1 MAIKF
6 LNQVDLTVTSSL
18 LKTDANGVI
27 VAAVAGTDYLS
38 TLPAH
43 THTIANVTGL
53 QAALDLKAPLDS
65 PALTGT
71 PTAPTA
77 AIATNTTQI
86 ATTAYVKA
94 QGYLTS
100 VTNVNGYAGTLLPE
114 DNRTISPSELT
125 ANRLKFGFTSWTNNN
140 AAPYADFLHFRSYSD
155 ASGGN
160 ENLVMFRK
168 DAIGMRIWQQAWGSA
183 TAYSSFKDVAFTDSS
198 ITGNAA
204 TATILATARTLTIG
218 ATGKTFNGSA
228 DVAWTLTEIGA
239 QAAGSYAAAS
249 HTHDDRYYTETESD
263 SRFLNTSGDT
273 STGMQIFYTS
283 LTNNDDWQN
292 SPISIME
299 RGQVGTTQSALQYAP
314 NLNFHWSSRYSKS
327 LWTDLSGVLRFGE
340 YNASGVPQTDG
351 TIAAATFSGA
361 LSGNA
366 TTSTT
371 LATARTLTI
380 GNTGKTFNG
389 SANVDWTLAEIGAQ
403 AVLTNPVTGTGTTN
417 YLPKLTGATTIGN
430 SQVFD
435 NGTNV
440 GIGTATP
447 QRKLEVKGTGIVAS
461 FGGTFSPASFAGVHF
476 GYSEAN
482 ASYKKSALVFE
493 RTDNHGQGGNAS
505 GKIHFLL
512 NNVASGS
519 ADSLSHSVMV
529 IDTDSVAT
537 QGSARVGIAKTNPAT
552 ALDVNGV
559 ITATGGTSTNWNTAF
574 GWGNHAGLYLGLNS
588 KAADS
593 ELLDGQDSTG
603 FFRAISGIAEAGKDT
618 LVTTGFTNVLY
629 TGYDSQIWNVNS
641 GGSTGTVQVELEY
654 NTPVRGFKIRNKTD
668 NTTWSSV
675 GWVVMTVAN
684 QGHIN
689 GTLLHSNNFTTYA
702 AAAAHTHTIANV
714 TGLQT
719 ALDAKA
725 PLDSPALT
733 GTPTAP
739 TAATVT
745 NTTQIATTAFVK
757 AQGYLTSI
765 PTPVNGDWWNGGF
778 VSVATDGVMEMGKY
792 MDFHTA
798 DSGGNTDFD
807 LRVTVSP
814 NLFAVGGVVSATGG
828 TSTDWNTAYGWSN
841 HAEVGYW
848 LLSEAEA
855 IQVDSN
861 DVTFIGN
868 VTVQGTFTESSS
880 IKFKENITPL
890 EPSLAKVNQLEPVNY
905 NKVGVEVKEI
915 GLIAEQV
922 ATLFPEVV
930 TYNNDGEPEGIQYQR
945 LSVILLKAVQEL
957 TERVNK
963 LENK

>member
-53 QAALDLKAPLDS
+53 QTALDLKAPLDS

-77 AIATNTTQI
+77 ATSTNTTQI

-100 VTNVNGYAGTLLPE
+100 VTNISGYAGTLLPE

-125 ANRLKFGFTSWTNNN
+125 AGRLKFGFTSWTNNN
-140 AAPYADFLHFRSYSD
+140 AAPYADFLHLRSYTD

-160 ENLVMFRK
+160 DNIVMFRK

-204 TATILATARTLTIG
+204 TATILATARTITIG
-218 ATGKTFNGSA
+218 ATGKS
-228 DVAWTLTEIGA
+228 
-239 QAAGSYAAAS
+239 
-249 HTHDDRYYTETESD
+249 
-263 SRFLNTSGDT
+263 
-273 STGMQIFYTS
+273 
-283 LTNNDDWQN
+283 
-292 SPISIME
+292 
-299 RGQVGTTQSALQYAP
+299 
-314 NLNFHWSSRYSKS
+314 
-327 LWTDLSGVLRFGE
+327 
-340 YNASGVPQTDG
+340 
-351 TIAAATFSGA
+351 
-361 LSGNA
+361 
-366 TTSTT
+366 
-371 LATARTLTI
+371 
-380 GNTGKTFNG
+380 FNG
-389 SANVDWTLAEIGAQ
+389 SANVAWTLAEIGAQ

-417 YLPKLTGATTIGN
+417 YIPKFTSASAIGN
-430 SQVFD
+430 SQIFD

-440 GIGTATP
+440 GIGTTSPGAPLHVYKSDTYSAIVSRADWNSSVP
-447 QRKLEVKGTGIVAS
+447 TKLALGKQYGVLAFISTDLVETTTDTSYIALNYKSGLTTFAEGLRVYNNGNVGIGT
-461 FGGTFSPASFAGVHF
+461 TSP
-476 GYSEAN
+476 
-482 ASYKKSALVFE
+482 SALLTIDSGEPRF
-493 RTDNHGQGGNAS
+493 RMNRGGNNEIIINHDGTTGVFRTESNTPLAI
-505 GKIHFLL
+505 GT
-512 NNVASGS
+512 NGS
-519 ADSLSHSVMV
+519 ERMRITA
-529 IDTDSVAT
+529 A
-537 QGSARVGIAKTNPAT
+537 GNVGIGTTVPAT
-552 ALDVNGV
+552 TLDVNGV

-603 FFRAISGIAEAGKDT
+603 FLR
-618 LVTTGFTNVLY
+618 LL
-629 TGYDSQIWNVNS
+629 
-641 GGSTGTVQVELEY
+641 STGTEANIDTY
-654 NTPVRGFKIRNKTD
+654 TDNGVRSINYTGFSKHLLSWNASGSAGTIQQEFDYSVASRGWRIRNKTD
-668 NTTWSSV
+668 NTTWTSW
-675 GWVVMTVAN
+675 GYVVMTVAN

-725 PLDSPALT
+725 PLASPALTGTPTTPTAAAGTNTTQIATTAFVQTAVSNLVDAAPATLDTLNELAAALGDDPNFATTITTALGAKAPLASPALT

-778 VSVATDGVMEMGKY
+778 VSVGTDGVMEMGKY

-848 LLSEAEA
+848 LLTETGP

-861 DVTFIGN
+861 DVTFVGN
-868 VTVQGTFTESSS
+868 VIVQGTFTESSS

-890 EPSLAKVNQLEPVNY
+890 EPSLEKVNQLEPVNY

>member
-53 QAALDLKAPLDS
+53 QTALDLKAPLDS

-77 AIATNTTQI
+77 ATSTNTTQI

-100 VTNVNGYAGTLLPE
+100 VTNISGYAGTLLPE

-125 ANRLKFGFTSWTNNN
+125 AGRLKFGFTSWTNNN
-140 AAPYADFLHFRSYSD
+140 AAPYADFLHLRSYTD

-160 ENLVMFRK
+160 DNIVMFRK

-204 TATILATARTLTIG
+204 TATILATARTITIG
-218 ATGKTFNGSA
+218 ATGKS
-228 DVAWTLTEIGA
+228 
-239 QAAGSYAAAS
+239 
-249 HTHDDRYYTETESD
+249 
-263 SRFLNTSGDT
+263 
-273 STGMQIFYTS
+273 
-283 LTNNDDWQN
+283 
-292 SPISIME
+292 
-299 RGQVGTTQSALQYAP
+299 
-314 NLNFHWSSRYSKS
+314 
-327 LWTDLSGVLRFGE
+327 
-340 YNASGVPQTDG
+340 
-351 TIAAATFSGA
+351 
-361 LSGNA
+361 
-366 TTSTT
+366 
-371 LATARTLTI
+371 
-380 GNTGKTFNG
+380 FNG
-389 SANVDWTLAEIGAQ
+389 SANVAWTLAEIGAQ

-417 YLPKLTGATTIGN
+417 YIPKFTSASAIGN
-430 SQVFD
+430 SQIFD

-440 GIGTATP
+440 GIGTTSPGAPLHVYKSDTYSAIVSRADWNSSVP
-447 QRKLEVKGTGIVAS
+447 TKLALGKQYGVLAFISTDLVETTTDTSYIALNYKSGLTTFAEGLRVYNNGNVGIGT
-461 FGGTFSPASFAGVHF
+461 TSP
-476 GYSEAN
+476 
-482 ASYKKSALVFE
+482 SALLTIDSGEPRF
-493 RTDNHGQGGNAS
+493 RMNRGGNNEIIINHDGTTGVFRTESNTPLAI
-505 GKIHFLL
+505 GT
-512 NNVASGS
+512 NGS
-519 ADSLSHSVMV
+519 ERMRITA
-529 IDTDSVAT
+529 A
-537 QGSARVGIAKTNPAT
+537 GNVGIGTTVPAT
-552 ALDVNGV
+552 TLDVNGV

-603 FFRAISGIAEAGKDT
+603 FLR
-618 LVTTGFTNVLY
+618 LL
-629 TGYDSQIWNVNS
+629 
-641 GGSTGTVQVELEY
+641 STGTEANIDTY
-654 NTPVRGFKIRNKTD
+654 TDNGVRSINYTGFSKHLLSWNASGSAGTIQQEFDYSVASRGWRIRNKTD
-668 NTTWSSV
+668 NTTWTSW
-675 GWVVMTVAN
+675 GYVVMTVAN

-725 PLDSPALT
+725 PLDSPAFT

-778 VSVATDGVMEMGKY
+778 VSVGTDGVMEMGKY

-798 DSGGNTDFD
+798 DSGGSSDYD

-814 NLFAVGGVVSATGG
+814 SLFAVGGVVSATGG
-828 TSTDWNTAYGWSN
+828 TSTNWNTAFGWGN
-841 HAEVGYW
+841 HAEAGYW
-848 LLSEAEA
+848 LLTETGP
-855 IQVDSN
+855 IQVDSS
-861 DVTFIGN
+861 DVTFVGN
-868 VTVQGTFTESSS
+868 VIVQGTFTESSS

-890 EPSLAKVNQLEPVNY
+890 EPSLEKVNQLEPVNY

>member
-53 QAALDLKAPLDS
+53 QTALDLKAPLDS

-77 AIATNTTQI
+77 ATSTNTTQI

-100 VTNVNGYAGTLLPE
+100 VTNISGYAGTLLPE

-125 ANRLKFGFTSWTNNN
+125 AGRLKFGFTSWTNNN
-140 AAPYADFLHFRSYSD
+140 AAPYADFLHLRSYTD

-160 ENLVMFRK
+160 DNIVMFRK

-204 TATILATARTLTIG
+204 TATILATARTITIG
-218 ATGKTFNGSA
+218 ATGKS
-228 DVAWTLTEIGA
+228 
-239 QAAGSYAAAS
+239 
-249 HTHDDRYYTETESD
+249 
-263 SRFLNTSGDT
+263 
-273 STGMQIFYTS
+273 
-283 LTNNDDWQN
+283 
-292 SPISIME
+292 
-299 RGQVGTTQSALQYAP
+299 
-314 NLNFHWSSRYSKS
+314 
-327 LWTDLSGVLRFGE
+327 
-340 YNASGVPQTDG
+340 
-351 TIAAATFSGA
+351 
-361 LSGNA
+361 
-366 TTSTT
+366 
-371 LATARTLTI
+371 
-380 GNTGKTFNG
+380 FNG
-389 SANVDWTLAEIGAQ
+389 SANVAWTLAEIGAQ

-417 YLPKLTGATTIGN
+417 YIPKFTSASAIGN
-430 SQVFD
+430 SQIFD

-440 GIGTATP
+440 GIGTTSPGAPLHVYKSDTYSAIVSRADWNSSVP
-447 QRKLEVKGTGIVAS
+447 TKLALGKQYGVLAFISTDLVETTTDTSYIALNYKSGLTTFAEGLRVYNNGNVGIGT
-461 FGGTFSPASFAGVHF
+461 TSP
-476 GYSEAN
+476 
-482 ASYKKSALVFE
+482 SALLTIDSGEPRF
-493 RTDNHGQGGNAS
+493 RMNRGGNNEIIINHDGTTGVFRTESNTPLAI
-505 GKIHFLL
+505 GT
-512 NNVASGS
+512 NGS
-519 ADSLSHSVMV
+519 ERMRITA
-529 IDTDSVAT
+529 A
-537 QGSARVGIAKTNPAT
+537 GNVGIGTTVPAT
-552 ALDVNGV
+552 TLDVNGV

-603 FFRAISGIAEAGKDT
+603 FLR
-618 LVTTGFTNVLY
+618 LL
-629 TGYDSQIWNVNS
+629 
-641 GGSTGTVQVELEY
+641 STGTEANIDTY
-654 NTPVRGFKIRNKTD
+654 TDNGVRSINYTGFSKHLLSWNASGSAGTIQQEFDYSVASRGWRIRNKTD
-668 NTTWSSV
+668 NTTWTSW
-675 GWVVMTVAN
+675 GYVVMTVAN

-725 PLDSPALT
+725 PLASPALTGTPTTPTAAAGTNTTQIATTAFVQTAVSNLVDAAPATLDTLNELAAALGDDPNFATTITTALGAKAPLASPALT

-778 VSVATDGVMEMGKY
+778 VSVGTDGVMEMGKY

-798 DSGGNTDFD
+798 DSGGSSDYD

-814 NLFAVGGVVSATGG
+814 SLFAVGGVVSATGG
-828 TSTDWNTAYGWSN
+828 TSTNWNTAFGWGN
-841 HAEVGYW
+841 HAEAGYW
-848 LLSEAEA
+848 LLTETGP
-855 IQVDSN
+855 IQVDSS
-861 DVTFIGN
+861 DVTFVGN
-868 VTVQGTFTESSS
+868 VIVQGTFTESSS

-890 EPSLAKVNQLEPVNY
+890 EPSLEKVNQLEPVNY